1 MHNHYLHEKLAAF
14 VIPARDAGIQKK
26 RRMDPSVKHWDDTF
40 MFEAKPAI
48 AFNTLPSQNVRTVVR
63 YVLE

>member
-26 RRMDPSVKHWDDTF
+26 RRMDPSVKHWDDT
-40 MFEAKPAI
+40 PLVGI
-48 AFNTLPSQNVRTVVR
+48 APKLQRSYSYGMNRGMT
-63 YVLE
+63 